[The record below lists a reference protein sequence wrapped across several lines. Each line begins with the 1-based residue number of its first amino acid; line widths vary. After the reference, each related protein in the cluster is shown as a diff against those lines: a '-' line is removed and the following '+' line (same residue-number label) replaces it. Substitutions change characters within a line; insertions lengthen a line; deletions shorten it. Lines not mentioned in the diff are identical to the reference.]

1 MVKERKRREA
11 MELKSCNLKDED
23 VKEKNT
29 TRDTK
34 ALNTGI

>member
-1 MVKERKRREA
+1 MVKERERREA

-23 VKEKNT
+23 VKEKST
-29 TRDTK
+29 TRNTK